1 MFNLFEKTM
10 AILLTELIA
19 NPKILDEEANTDARC
34 AYCGVLLQET
44 ITGNRKAPR
53 GRACSD
59 CYYEEIGKG
68 IEDHPVVSGKVRRG

>member
-1 MFNLFEKTM
+1 M
-10 AILLTELIA
+10 AISLSELIA
-19 NPKILDEEANTDARC
+19 DPAKMDEKVQDQATC

-44 ITGNRKAPR
+44 ITGSRKAPK

-68 IEDHPVVSGKVRRG
+68 IEENPVASGKVRRG

>member
-1 MFNLFEKTM
+1 M
-10 AILLTELIA
+10 AILLTELFL
-19 NPKILDEEANTDARC
+19 NPDRLDEGVKTDAHC

-44 ITGNRKAPR
+44 ITGNRKAPQ

-68 IEDHPVVSGKVRRG
+68 IEEHPIVSGKLRRG